1 MTALI
6 EIKEIT
12 NEELHREIIQN
23 DLLIFVI
30 IKADWC
36 GTCYLMAPIVTD
48 ISSEFQNSITAY
60 IIDFD
65 KNKEFILRYGVS
77 ELPHFLFFK
86 EGKLIDQQKGIIS
99 KTKLIKLIQTYL
111 IERSKK

>member
-1 MTALI
+1 MATLI
-6 EIKEIT
+6 DIKEIT
-12 NEELHREIIQN
+12 NEELKSEIMKN

-36 GTCYLMAPIVTD
+36 GTCYLMAPIVAD
-48 ISSEFQNSITAY
+48 ISTEFQDSITAY

-65 KNKEFILRYGVS
+65 KNKEFILRYGIF
-77 ELPHFLFFK
+77 ELPHFLFFR

-99 KTKLIKLIQTYL
+99 KTKLIKLIQSYL
-111 IERSKK
+111 RERSKK